1 MKLST
6 RARLTVLGVLCALLA
21 VVATRVRVSLNLADA
36 LPREGEAGEGFADV
50 SRFSLLDVILVDIN
64 GEGHAEAELH
74 AAIDALGA
82 VLQKRVGTDLASVR
96 YAYGLADGAGLS
108 AAAEPSL
115 VLLTDTAVLEE
126 RLSGPG
132 MTRALRRLQAQMFGP
147 ASVLAA
153 RQVAHDPL
161 GLGTTFTT
169 TLSAANQAGTR
180 LAAGHLLS
188 ADGTH
193 GLVLARA
200 ASPALGTSADS
211 PIILHLAEDLATSAL
226 PADWIGSHRYA
237 AEASGQ
243 IQSEVNRAV
252 TTGTIGVLLVFLL
265 AFRSFRPL
273 VGIVPPLLVGSI
285 FATAVAAVI
294 SPVHGIALAF
304 GGALAGMGVDYWIH
318 LYLTG
323 VRDGVKPTFDERID
337 QGEQALREL
346 MPAYLI
352 SVGATILAFIALGT
366 SAYQAVSDLGIIG
379 VGCSIGA
386 FLTIVL
392 AGPAMFAFLARP
404 GDKVPWLPLPLR
416 VPAPMAGALLVG
428 LALLGTRALGVRF
441 DGDPRSMD
449 ARLPATAAL
458 EETLR
463 TRYGGETTQ
472 GLVVAEGDTL
482 DEALDRLAP
491 AVAALAEVNG
501 IAVRSP
507 LDLLPSPA
515 QRAERAKRVADPA
528 MLEARFVQAADA
540 EGFDAAALLPGF
552 RASIAGLQPPA
563 LAVWDGTAGSEVLS
577 RTVQFD
583 PDGHAHVAAIIVGV
597 SEAALAHAGR
607 ELNLAT
613 ADQPD
618 ETSSDPHRAR
628 FVYPAGIAA
637 AGATRIRNELVSRS
651 GLALLAVLIFMLL
664 RYRDTAQVVAASL
677 PSLGA
682 AVGTLGVLAWS
693 GIALT
698 PVSGPGF
705 VLVLG
710 LAFDQGIF
718 MVETRNH
725 ETARAVT
732 SARASGPGK
741 VPSAWGGAQ
750 TSGPSAAFYSA
761 RAAIFIALA
770 TAFAGFVGLCAAEHP
785 AVFGVGLTESLGI
798 GFTAVTAFAIVPA
811 VLTDRGESAT
821 RRWARGLGFVVVIA
835 LQLDALLAMQG
846 WIQPPAAP
854 ADPAPLPSLTGTA
867 TDRRVAPNRLI
878 RRHGIWVEHLEG
890 DPYTIGRAD
899 ATLAGPILDRDEAGI
914 VGEFFKHVKNPLVQ
928 YTLFRGVPMFGGAM
942 ASTIPERYLLQLRG
956 YTDAA
961 DDAEWGWIAPHYTRK
976 LCYHAIHDVGQAMV
990 DSPLVGC
997 TGFVASGSRTV
1008 DGHTLLAR
1016 NFDFDGGPSF
1026 DAEKAII
1033 AVKGEG
1039 VLGFVHIAIVG
1050 LEGVV
1055 TGLNEARIGVG
1066 VLAAAS
1072 DARPR
1077 LGMPMIFIVREILE
1091 NARSLDDVERILD
1104 ARRGFVSEGI
1114 LAVDGKTGETAVF
1127 EVTPAD
1133 VHRLPPT
1140 EAQQAGKDAPPG
1152 VAQGLS
1158 NHFRGPHGNDLA
1170 NHLRM
1175 IEGTT
1180 TARLARMEELLART
1194 PAIDHVAAI
1203 RILRDRRGAGDD
1215 ELPHGHESAINADIA
1230 AHGAV
1235 IDATAGTIT
1244 VSTTPNLA
1252 GQFLRFS
1259 IDNLLAG
1266 DLEPE
1271 IVADQ
1276 DDPDGTWRVQSARE
1290 LVRTAGEVSLSEAEK
1305 SLRRALRLNPGDVD
1319 ASLELGRLLAE
1330 QGRTPEAAPLLHAVI
1345 ARPERPEQA
1354 RDAQEALR

>member
-6 RARLTVLGVLCALLA
+6 RVRLTLLLLLCAVLA
-21 VVATRVRVSLNLADA
+21 GVATQVQVSLNLADA
-36 LPREGEAGEGFADV
+36 LPREGETGEGFADV
-50 SRFSLLDVILVDIN
+50 SRFSLLDVILIDID
-64 GEGHAEAELH
+64 GAGHTEAELH
-74 AAIDALGA
+74 AAIDVLGG
-82 VLQKRVGTDLASVR
+82 VLEKRLGTDLASVR
-96 YAYGLADGAGLS
+96 YSYGLADGARLL
-108 AAAEPSL
+108 AVAEPSL
-115 VLLTDTAVLEE
+115 VLLTDSAVLED
-126 RLSGPG
+126 RLSEAG
-132 MTRALRRLQAQMFGP
+132 MTQALQRLKAQMFGP
-147 ASVLAA
+147 ASALAA
-153 RQVAHDPL
+153 RQIAHDPL

-169 TLSAANQAGTR
+169 ALSASKQAGTR
-180 LAAGHLLS
+180 LSAGHLLS

-211 PIILHLAEDLATSAL
+211 PIILHLAEDLAKSPL
-226 PADWIGSHRYA
+226 PADWVGSHRYA

-252 TTGTIGVLLVFLL
+252 TTGTIGVLLVFLV

-273 VGIVPPLLVGSI
+273 AGIVPPLLVGSL
-285 FATAVAAVI
+285 FATAVAAII
-294 SPVHGIALAF
+294 SPIHGIALAF

-323 VRDGVKPTFDERID
+323 VRDGVKATFTERIA
-337 QGEQALREL
+337 QGEHALREL

-352 SVGATILAFIALGT
+352 SVGATVVAFIALAT

-386 FLTIVL
+386 FLTIAL
-392 AGPAMFAFLARP
+392 AGPAMFAVLARP
-404 GDKVPWLPLPLR
+404 GDTVPWLPLPVR
-416 VPAPMAGALLVG
+416 VPPILAGALLGG
-428 LALLGTRALGVRF
+428 LALLGTTAIGVRF
-441 DGDPRSMD
+441 DGAPRSMD
-449 ARLPATAAL
+449 ARLPATATL
-458 EETLR
+458 EETIR
-463 TRYGGETTQ
+463 TRYGGEATQ

-501 IAVRSP
+501 ITVRSP
-507 LDLLPSPA
+507 LELLPSPG
-515 QRAERAKRVADPA
+515 QRAERAKQVSDPA
-528 MLEARFVQAADA
+528 TLEARFIEAADA

-552 RASIAGLQPPA
+552 RASIAGVQPP
-563 LAVWDGTAGSEVLS
+563 VQGEWDGTVGAEVLS

-583 PDGHAHVAAIIVGV
+583 PDGHAHVAAIVVGV

-607 ELNLAT
+607 ELDLAT

-618 ETSSDPHRAR
+618 ESSTDPRRAR

-637 AGATRIRNELVSRS
+637 AGAACIRDELVSRS

-682 AVGTLGVLAWS
+682 AVGALGVLAWW

-698 PVSGPGF
+698 PVSGPAF

-718 MVETRNH
+718 LVETRNQ
-725 ETARAVT
+725 EVARAN
-732 SARASGPGK
+732 RPGK
-741 VPSAWGGAQ
+741 GLSPAWG
-750 TSGPSAAFYSA
+750 TPSSDPGPAFYSA

-798 GFTAVTAFAIVPA
+798 AFTALTAFAIVPA
-811 VLTDRGESAT
+811 VLTDRGEAAT
-821 RRWARGLGFVVVIA
+821 RRWARGLGFVVVMA

-846 WIQPPAAP
+846 WIRPPAAP
-854 ADPAPLPSLTGTA
+854 ANPAQMPAMTGTA
-867 TDRRVAPNRLI
+867 TDRRVGPNRLV

-899 ATLAGPILDRDEAGI
+899 ATLAGPLLDRDEAGI
-914 VGEFFKHVKNPLVQ
+914 IAEFFKHVQNPLVQ
-928 YTLFRGVPMFGGAM
+928 YALFRGVPLFGSAM
-942 ASTIPERYLLQLRG
+942 ASTVPDRYLTQLRG
-956 YTDAA
+956 YTDTA
-961 DDAEWGWIAPHYTRK
+961 DDAAWGWIAPHYTRK

-997 TGFVASGSRTV
+997 TGFVASGSRTA
-1008 DGHTLLAR
+1008 GGATLLAR

-1026 DAEKAII
+1026 DAEKAVI
-1033 AVKGEG
+1033 AIKGEG
-1039 VLGFVHIAIVG
+1039 VLGFAHIAIVG
-1050 LEGVV
+1050 LQGVV

-1066 VLAAAS
+1066 VLAASS
-1072 DARPR
+1072 DARPH
-1077 LGMPMIFIVREILE
+1077 LGTPMIFIVREILE

-1114 LAVDGKTGETAVF
+1114 LAIDGKTGETAIF

-1140 EAQQAGKDAPPG
+1140 VAQQAAKGDPPG
-1152 VAQGLS
+1152 IAQGLS

-1180 TARLARMEELLART
+1180 TARLARIEELLART
-1194 PAIDHVAAI
+1194 PAIDHASAI
-1203 RILRDRRGAGDD
+1203 AILRDRRGAGDAQ
-1215 ELPHGHESAINADIA
+1215 LPDGHESSINADIA

-1235 IDATAGTIT
+1235 IDATAGTIS
-1244 VSTTPNLA
+1244 VSTTPNLS
-1252 GQFLRFS
+1252 GRFLRFS
-1259 IDNLLAG
+1259 VDRLLAG

-1271 IVADQ
+1271 IVAGP
-1276 DDPDGTWRVQSARE
+1276 DDPDRTWRVQTARE

-1305 SLRRALRLNPGDVD
+1305 NLRRALRLNPGDVD

-1330 QGRTPEAAPLLHAVI
+1330 QGRTAEASPLLDAVI
-1345 ARPERPEQA
+1345 GWPERSEQA